1 MPDDPIKDAL
11 NMMPYGFY
19 SITSRDDNEVNIMV
33 ANWIM
38 QSSFEPRL
46 LTLALQKTAYSHGL
60 IESGKVFAV
69 NIFNRADAE
78 VIKPFAKSREKKPD
92 KIETANFT
100 PGPETGCP
108 ILEDAAAY
116 LECKVVRIIDIG
128 GDHDLVVGEVVGA
141 GVRKPGE
148 AEDTLSLPH
157 IGWSYAG

>member
-1 MPDDPIKDAL
+1 MSEDPVKDAL
-11 NMMPYGFY
+11 EMMSYSFY

-33 ANWIM
+33 ANWVM

-46 LTLALQKTAYSHGL
+46 ITLALQKTAYSHSL

-78 VIKPFAKSREKKPD
+78 AIKPFTKSRNKNPD
-92 KIETANFT
+92 KVNEAEFS

-116 LECKVVRIIDIG
+116 LECRVLKIVDVG

-141 GVRKPGE
+141 GVRKPGDASE
-148 AEDTLSLPH
+148 TLTLPD

>member
-1 MPDDPIKDAL
+1 MSDDAAKDAL
-11 NMMPYGFY
+11 EMMPYGFY

-33 ANWIM
+33 ANWVV

-46 LTLALQKTAYSHGL
+46 ITLALQKTAYSHDL

-69 NIFNRADAE
+69 NIFNKADAE
-78 VIKPFAKSREKKPD
+78 AIKPFTKSRNKNPD
-92 KIETANFT
+92 KVKEAEYS

-116 LECKVVRIIDIG
+116 LECKVLKIVDVG

-141 GVRKPGE
+141 GVRKPGDA
-148 AEDTLSLPH
+148 AESLTLPD